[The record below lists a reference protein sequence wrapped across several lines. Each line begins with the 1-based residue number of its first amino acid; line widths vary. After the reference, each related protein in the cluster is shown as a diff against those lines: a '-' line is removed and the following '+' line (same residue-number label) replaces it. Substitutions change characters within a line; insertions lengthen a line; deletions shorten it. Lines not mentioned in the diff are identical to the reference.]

1 MADEQDRAEA
11 LDDDKFDDI
20 DDDRPPV
27 ALVDQT
33 ADADPDT
40 APIGAA
46 ELDAGE
52 TGSSMDGVLGEPDPD
67 DDPLYPDLVPPAP
80 EEDAMHVVDEP

>member
-20 DDDRPPV
+20 DDDR
-27 ALVDQT
+27 ADIELVDQT
-33 ADADPDT
+33 ADADPG
-40 APIGAA
+40 IGSD

-52 TGSSMDGVLGEPDPD
+52 SGSSIDGVLAEDEPD
-67 DDPLYPDLVPPAP
+67 DDPLYSDLQPPAP
-80 EEDAMHVVDEP
+80 EESAMHVVDEP

>member
-20 DDDRPPV
+20 DDDRAAV
-27 ALVDQT
+27 SLVDQT
-33 ADADPDT
+33 ADADPGQADL
-40 APIGAA
+40 GAE

-52 TGSSMDGVLGEPDPD
+52 SGSSMDGVLGEPDPD

-80 EEDAMHVVDEP
+80 EEGAMHVVDEP